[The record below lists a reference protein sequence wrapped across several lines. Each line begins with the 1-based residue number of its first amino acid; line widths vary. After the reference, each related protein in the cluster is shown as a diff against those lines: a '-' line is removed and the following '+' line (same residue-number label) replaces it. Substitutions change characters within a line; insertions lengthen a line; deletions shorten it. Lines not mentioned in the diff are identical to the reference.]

1 MAIHKCKQLQDILS
15 IRKPRDKQVTQRIL
29 QKGTFRER
37 TIHLIFYGV
46 QEAKQNS
53 KQEYKENNSRCR
65 KYCFESNYNFDVF
78 LLLFLLEYIPSKIHC
93 NQNKI
98 GELSCSYTV
107 SSHYFKIKNFFFY
120 FNCIGLVSQEKVFL
134 SYKFFCIKKIH
145 RLIQVLCFL
154 EIVTRYRKEVD
165 ATKLQKIVQIVFIK
179 EKKEGRQVRKELFRT
194 GKLF

>member
-1 MAIHKCKQLQDILS
+1 MEY
-15 IRKPRDKQVTQRIL
+15 RK
-29 QKGTFRER
+29 
-37 TIHLIFYGV
+37 
-46 QEAKQNS
+46 
-53 KQEYKENNSRCR
+53 
-65 KYCFESNYNFDVF
+65 
-78 LLLFLLEYIPSKIHC
+78 
-93 NQNKI
+93 QNKI
-98 GELSCSYTV
+98 ANRNINKIIQDAENTVLKAITILMVFYCYFYLNTSLQKYTV
-107 SSHYFKIKNFFFY
+107 IRIKQESFHAATLYLLTILKLRTFFFY